1 MGAGVWKLVKDEEKC
16 PSSPPSSSDKVNEFN
31 RRSQLASSL
40 LFGSISTASQ
50 PTVRE
55 ALDDPVKLWKLTEK
69 RLNHGNLRGYVMK
82 LYIELFRSTYQETDT
97 PEKFIQHL
105 ISLRDQ
111 LTMVQEEVSDIVM
124 ISLLLGGLPEEFQH
138 AKAVVYDSK
147 KLTFFEACHR
157 IQAETAIPRNTAGP
171 GYQEALYSRTQQSH
185 PPHPPQSAEPQ
196 SDIICYYCKK
206 PGHIKSD
213 CRKLKRKQQK
223 ESKSKQTQEAKVAI
237 ADTIEPQVA
246 SCYYSLNSMPNTNGD
261 NWIIDSG
268 ASVHMTTG
276 RTGIHIQDYKRFR
289 DGATVIMGNGT
300 RLPAEGKG
308 SITLQTSDGQLTLS
322 NIWVVPGLDTNLIS
336 VGEISESDH
345 TLIFDKT
352 SCKILDSSS
361 RTVFSAPK
369 VKNLYRTNVT
379 RLALANKPVQTLV
392 NKPAQALATT
402 AQL

>member
-1 MGAGVWKLVKDEEKC
+1 ML
-16 PSSPPSSSDKVNEFN
+16 
-31 RRSQLASSL
+31 
-40 LFGSISTASQ
+40 
-50 PTVRE
+50 
-55 ALDDPVKLWKLTEK
+55 
-69 RLNHGNLRGYVMK
+69 
-82 LYIELFRSTYQETDT
+82 
-97 PEKFIQHL
+97 
-105 ISLRDQ
+105 
-111 LTMVQEEVSDIVM
+111 
-124 ISLLLGGLPEEFQH
+124 
-138 AKAVVYDSK
+138 
-147 KLTFFEACHR
+147 
-157 IQAETAIPRNTAGP
+157 
-171 GYQEALYSRTQQSH
+171 
-185 PPHPPQSAEPQ
+185 
-196 SDIICYYCKK
+196 
-206 PGHIKSD
+206 
-213 CRKLKRKQQK
+213 
-223 ESKSKQTQEAKVAI
+223 
-237 ADTIEPQVA
+237 
-246 SCYYSLNSMPNTNGD
+246 NTNGD

-379 RLALANKPVQTLV
+379 RLALANKPVQTLA